1 MSNINWDMLITKEM
15 KDAEKAKAT
24 EAVYAVNQEAWRSTE
39 MSFIADQL
47 IALEDGAEDSLPG
60 SDAEWRAYR
69 TKVRN
74 WREGADGYP
83 FEENA
88 PQRP

>member
-1 MSNINWDMLITKEM
+1 MSNINWDMLITKAM
-15 KDAEKAKAT
+15 KDEAAAKT
-24 EAVYAVNQEAWRSTE
+24 LEASYAARQEAWRATE
-39 MSFIADQL
+39 MTFIAEQL
-47 IALEDGAEDSLPG
+47 IALEDGAEDALPG
-60 SDAEWRAYR
+60 SEAEWRAYR

>member
-1 MSNINWDMLITKEM
+1 MSNINWNMLITKAM
-15 KDAEKAKAT
+15 KDEAEAKTLEDSHA
-24 EAVYAVNQEAWRSTE
+24 ARQVAWRAAE
-39 MSFIADQL
+39 MTFIAEQL
-47 IALEDGAEDSLPG
+47 IALEDGAEDALPG
-60 SDAEWRAYR
+60 SEAEWRAYR